1 MSSLRADLAA
11 HPGRGNR
18 TMENISQEYQVLLP
32 TLPTGRTVSNTLFF
46 HADMKA
52 RPYRV
57 EDFRDMLIRFG
68 ALPDVAAL
76 GAFQM
81 NHVWAVTFKNAEAL
95 KKMLAAK
102 EVTVKERRCI
112 IVDPSNQDI
121 RLKLHWVLHNV
132 TDDDVRL
139 ALAPYGKVTEVA
151 RERWRVRGC
160 SEQASTTRSV
170 SLKLKAGLK
179 VEDLPHQLRVA
190 GDNALVAVPGRPP
203 MCLRCRGTGHVRREC
218 RVPRCETCRHF
229 GHDADAC
236 VKTYASVTGPA
247 VVDEASEH
255 FMDEADAEEAARARE
270 EEPSAAATR
279 VKDDVKGE
287 NGSNKGE
294 DDAKRNDGQ
303 TTTLEL
309 QPPGL
314 EGAKEQPE
322 GKECGEPRIV
332 QVVCATATEGASP
345 ASDLTPPP
353 ASDDLQGTP
362 QDVADAEMA
371 DANGAS
377 GKRVRDDGDEDDDE
391 GSGNTS
397 SGELFTATGV
407 RRRPKLKVRPN
418 VPTER
423 HKSASKP
430 PKK

>member
-1 MSSLRADLAA
+1 
-11 HPGRGNR
+11 
-18 TMENISQEYQVLLP
+18 MESISQEYQVLLP

-57 EDFRDMLIRFG
+57 EDFRDMLIRLG
-68 ALPDVAAL
+68 ALADVAAL

-95 KKMLAAK
+95 KKTLAAK

-132 TDDDVRL
+132 TDDDVRV

-255 FMDEADAEEAARARE
+255 LMDEADAEEAARARE
-270 EEPSAAATR
+270 EEPGAAAID
-279 VKDDVKGE
+279 VKDDAKGE
-287 NGSNKGE
+287 KGSDKGE
-294 DDAKRNDGQ
+294 DEAKGDGGR
-303 TTTLEL
+303 TTTPEL
-309 QPPGL
+309 QLPGL
-314 EGAKEQPE
+314 GAKEQPE
-322 GKECGEPRIV
+322 GKQCGEPQIV
-332 QVVCATATEGASP
+332 EVLSATATQRAGP
-345 ASDLTPPP
+345 TSDGSQPPV
-353 ASDDLQGTP
+353 SDDLQGTTP
-362 QDVADAEMA
+362 QDEADAEMA

-377 GKRVRDDGDEDDDE
+377 GKRVRDDDDDDDDE

-397 SGELFTATGV
+397 ACELSTETGV

-418 VPTER
+418 IPTER